1 MTSNAHSG
9 VTAGANG
16 GGTEPQR
23 DAADQGDATEQRD
36 ATVHRDAPEQDDA
49 TKPQRT
55 PAVRVLRWSLPLV
68 IFVVLLGFLFV
79 GLFRDPREVP
89 SPLIGKPAPQ
99 FSLAQLHQ
107 PERTLTNG
115 DMRGQV
121 WLLNVWASWCV
132 SCRVEHPLL
141 VDLSKA
147 NVVPVIG
154 LAYKDKPADG
164 LAWLQANGDPYRL
177 SIVDLDGR
185 VGIDFGVY
193 GVPETFVI
201 DKAGVIRYKQI
212 GPLTADALKQTIL
225 PLVRELQRS

>member
-1 MTSNAHSG
+1 MA
-9 VTAGANG
+9 VT
-16 GGTEPQR
+16 
-23 DAADQGDATEQRD
+23 
-36 ATVHRDAPEQDDA
+36 
-49 TKPQRT
+49 K
-55 PAVRVLRWSLPLV
+55 VLRWSLPLA
-68 IFVVLLGFLFV
+68 IFAVVLAFLFV

-89 SPLIGKPAPQ
+89 SPLIGKPAPE
-99 FSLAQLHQ
+99 FSLARLHQ
-107 PERTLTNG
+107 PETRLTNQ

-141 VDLSKA
+141 LDLAKA

-154 LAYKDKPADG
+154 LAYKYKPTD
-164 LAWLQANGDPYRL
+164 WLTWLTSNGDPYKM

-201 DKAGVIRYKQI
+201 DKSGVIRYKQI
-212 GPLTADALKQTIL
+212 GPLTEDALKQTIL

>member
-1 MTSNAHSG
+1 MNA
-9 VTAGANG
+9 T
-16 GGTEPQR
+16 
-23 DAADQGDATEQRD
+23 
-36 ATVHRDAPEQDDA
+36 
-49 TKPQRT
+49 
-55 PAVRVLRWSLPLV
+55 LRRSLPLA
-68 IFVVLLGFLFV
+68 IFLVVLAFLFV

-89 SPLIGKPAPQ
+89 SPLIDKPAPT
-99 FSLAQLHQ
+99 FSLARLHA
-107 PERTLTNG
+107 PELRLTNT
-115 DMRGQV
+115 DMQGQV

-141 VDLSKA
+141 LDLAKA

-154 LAYKDKPADG
+154 LAYKDQPSDG
-164 LAWLQANGDPYRL
+164 LKWLASNGDPYKM

-193 GVPETFVI
+193 GVPETFII

-225 PLVRELQRS
+225 PLVRKLQQS